1 MEPGGRVVRYDACV
15 IGAGA
20 EGLAAA
26 AVAAAQGLK
35 VIIAERETRAGGR
48 TALREFHP
56 GFRAPP
62 YADELPAIPPGIFR
76 ALDLGSRGA
85 CLMPASASLAVWPN
99 RHSLILPWTETA
111 SPFAALRESVVTRAL
126 AEAEAVPARWF
137 RPLAPVWPGEELA
150 SLSLLDALAEM
161 PERDHRLADVLAGA
175 LCDPAA
181 PGSALNLLKGAPGGV
196 ARGLGEA
203 LRQAAEA
210 VGAEISLSLE
220 VADVKHKGA
229 RVTGVGLA
237 DGSEIEARAVL
248 STLDFKRTFL
258 SLFAWN
264 ALPRAVVERVGAW
277 RPQPGVARL
286 LLALEAPPQW
296 PAEIDPIALR
306 GPIHVAPGGFEDAYR
321 AWRRG
326 AVPER
331 PPAIL
336 RLLSA
341 IDPTLAPDGAAVMS
355 VTLGAIPHTPF
366 DGNWTHDK
374 RERLRQ
380 TAMAA
385 AQSVFVGLAARV
397 KGFLL
402 LVPPDIEAALGATGG
417 DLSGGELAPD
427 QMLGLRPGPRTPFQG
442 LYLAGPSSAT
452 GPIATC
458 ASGVAAA
465 RALIADFKAGR
476 LK

>member
-1 MEPGGRVVRYDACV
+1 VRYDACV

-35 VIIAERETRAGGR
+35 VIVAERETRAGGR
-48 TALREFHP
+48 TALHEFHP
-56 GFRAPP
+56 GFHAPL
-62 YADELPAIPPGIFR
+62 YADELPAIPPEIFR
-76 ALDLGSRGA
+76 ALDLGLRGA
-85 CLMPASASLAVWPN
+85 CLMPASASLAVWPD
-99 RHSLILPWTETA
+99 RHSLILPWAETV
-111 SPFAALRESVVTRAL
+111 SSLEALRQAVVARAL
-126 AEAEAVPARWF
+126 ADAQAVPARWF
-137 RPLAPVWPGEELA
+137 RPLAQVWPGEELA
-150 SLSLLDALAEM
+150 SLSLLDALADM

-175 LCDPAA
+175 LCDPAT

-196 ARGLGEA
+196 ARGLDEA
-203 LRQAAEA
+203 LRQAAETA
-210 VGAEISLSLE
+210 GAEISLGLD
-220 VADVKHKGA
+220 VADVKHKGT
-229 RVTGVGLA
+229 RVTGVGRA

-258 SLFAWN
+258 SLFAWS

-277 RPQPGVARL
+277 RPQAGIARL
-286 LLALEAPPQW
+286 LLALDAPPEL
-296 PAEIDPIALR
+296 PADIDPIALR

-336 RLLSA
+336 RLVSA
-341 IDPTLAPDGAAVMS
+341 VDPTLAPDGAAV
-355 VTLGAIPHTPF
+355 VTITLGAIPHTLF
-366 DGNWTHDK
+366 DGNWTHDQ
-374 RERLRQ
+374 RERLHQ
-380 TAMAA
+380 AAMAA
-385 AQSVFVGLAARV
+385 AEFVFAGLAARV

-402 LVPPDIEAALGATGG
+402 LVPPDIEAALGSTGG
-417 DLSGGELAPD
+417 DLSGGELASD
-427 QMLGLRPGPRTPFQG
+427 QMLGLRPFPEGPRTPFQG

-465 RALIADFKAGR
+465 RALVADFKAGR